1 MRTIVGVTIADRLD
15 ADAGTAKASTP
26 TVVSN
31 PTRRR
36 LRCERS
42 EVGRDG

>member
-1 MRTIVGVTIADRLD
+1 VTVTNRLD
-15 ADAGTAKASTP
+15 ADAGTAKASRP

-42 EVGRDG
+42 EEERDD